1 MLILIT
7 PSLPVS
13 HFVLYSQFF
22 LSLWF
27 ILDIFSWSIF
37 KHNNL
42 VSCYI
47 QSSVK
52 TIWNTLISD
61 IHLPFQKA
69 HWTIFVDS
77 SPSLKCSH
85 FAPSFVFLLPYYNI
99 FVTVILKSL
108 TSKFI
113 LWVILRSLA
122 SKHTSCFHRQGM
134 NCVSWHLCSGYCICS
149 STFTYQLGR
158 LGWFALESVTAPPG
172 TRPGSTCCSSNSNA
186 ITQTV
191 FSHRR
196 SGGIFPS
203 TVWQASCLETIFTIF
218 PECPIDT

>member
-7 PSLPVS
+7 PTLPVS
-13 HFVLYSQFF
+13 HFVLFSQFF

-37 KHNNL
+37 KHHNL

-85 FAPSFVFLLPYYNI
+85 FAPSFVFLLAYYNI

-108 TSKFI
+108 ASKFI
-113 LWVILRSLA
+113 LWVILRSWPLNIPVISTDEEWTVSPDVCA
-122 SKHTSCFHRQGM
+122 LVIVFVHQLSPTSWDVWVGLPWSLWPHPQEPGQE
-134 NCVSWHLCSGYCICS
+134 VHV
-149 STFTYQLGR
+149 
-158 LGWFALESVTAPPG
+158 AAVTPM
-172 TRPGSTCCSSNSNA
+172 
-186 ITQTV
+186 Q
-191 FSHRR
+191 
-196 SGGIFPS
+196 
-203 TVWQASCLETIFTIF
+203 
-218 PECPIDT
+218 